1 VHNLTNHSYFNL
13 AGEGSGTVEQHLLHV
28 NASRYTA
35 TDERQIP
42 TGELAEVAGTPL
54 DYTQPHAIVDALR
67 DASSPEIVIARG
79 IDHNYVID
87 RPEGAD
93 GLALA
98 ARVSDPASGRV
109 MTVETTQPG
118 VQVYTG
124 NSLDGGVAGYSGRLY
139 RQTDAVCFETQ
150 HFPDSPNQ
158 PSFPST
164 VIRPGETFRSTT
176 TYRFT
181 TE

>member
-1 VHNLTNHSYFNL
+1 M
-13 AGEGSGTVEQHLLHV
+13 
-28 NASRYTA
+28 
-35 TDERQIP
+35 
-42 TGELAEVAGTPL
+42 
-54 DYTQPHAIVDALR
+54 
-67 DASSPEIVIARG
+67 
-79 IDHNYVID
+79 ID
-87 RPEGAD
+87 RPEGDD
-93 GLALA
+93 GLALT
-98 ARVSDPASGRV
+98 ARVSDPGSGRV

-124 NSLDGGVAGYSGRLY
+124 NSLDGGVAGYSERLY

-176 TYRFT
+176 IYRFA